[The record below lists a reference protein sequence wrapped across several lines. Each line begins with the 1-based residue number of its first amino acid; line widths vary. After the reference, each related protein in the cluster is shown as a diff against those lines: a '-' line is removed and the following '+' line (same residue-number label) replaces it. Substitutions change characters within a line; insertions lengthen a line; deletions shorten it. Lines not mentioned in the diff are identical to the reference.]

1 MVCAFTDGTK
11 MNLENA
17 VVANA
22 TGLVPARRGMHGVR
36 TTLSQAVTDFQ
47 HILSRPGIVDY
58 TLGGDFGGGVF
69 VIGRSEDRERVGH
82 YFDYLKMGPGPDY
95 LFFRPYHLCHVET
108 GLSVAEAVLYGE
120 ATIAPRGAPV
130 AEVVAI
136 AKRDLQAGEVLDGI
150 GGETVYGE
158 IDVVDQARD
167 FVPVGL
173 SEGIRLTAP
182 VAAGEPIPRCAVE
195 VPEGEYVWSLR
206 MLQDAYFQ
214 SFEATEKYAV

>member
-1 MVCAFTDGTK
+1 
-11 MNLENA
+11 
-17 VVANA
+17 
-22 TGLVPARRGMHGVR
+22 
-36 TTLSQAVTDFQ
+36 
-47 HILSRPGIVDY
+47 
-58 TLGGDFGGGVF
+58 
-69 VIGRSEDRERVGH
+69 
-82 YFDYLKMGPGPDY
+82 
-95 LFFRPYHLCHVET
+95 
-108 GLSVAEAVLYGE
+108 
-120 ATIAPRGAPV
+120 V